1 MSDQAGAVAGG
12 WLLTNCRCRFRV
24 QQAEQFLV
32 FPDESSQR
40 TARQTRWWGQIS
52 ELLHYFNFYWYQI
65 MCSVFLYQ
73 HRINALIVFPITCKK
88 SQLERVE
95 TGFIGSLYMWR
106 VDNSLYRKSQG
117 VVMHI
122 LCSCVYFWMNT
133 WTQYVHD
140 YTLIMMWQ
148 LSFTRCIVVIS
159 VLTIRADFVQFEEKR
174 CYKLY
179 RTAEKR
185 TDASRCQSIP
195 SHKT

>member
-1 MSDQAGAVAGG
+1 MKAAKGQQDRRDDGARS
-12 WLLTNCRCRFRV
+12 L
-24 QQAEQFLV
+24 
-32 FPDESSQR
+32 SSFIILIFIHIKLCAQ
-40 TARQTRWWGQIS
+40 S
-52 ELLHYFNFYWYQI
+52 
-65 MCSVFLYQ
+65 
-73 HRINALIVFPITCKK
+73 RINALIVFPITCKK

-179 RTAEKR
+179 GTAEKR